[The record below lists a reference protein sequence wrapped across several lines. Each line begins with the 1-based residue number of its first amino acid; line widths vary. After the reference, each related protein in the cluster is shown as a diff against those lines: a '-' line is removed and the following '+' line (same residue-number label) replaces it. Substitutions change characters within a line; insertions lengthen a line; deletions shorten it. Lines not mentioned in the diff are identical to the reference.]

1 MKLYEELAARGLIA
15 QVTNEDEIREMINAG
30 KATFYIGFDCTA
42 DSLTAGHF
50 VALTFMKRL
59 QQAGNKPIALIGGG
73 TTMIGDPSGRTDMR
87 KMLTKEDIDHNAEC
101 LKRQMEKFIDF
112 GADIRF
118 RDAKTWEKWY
128 HLEHPDHQMTKDAV
142 YCIPEV
148 MRDLAKGASLISNPG
163 CYPTASTLGLM
174 PILKEGMVVDNTSI
188 VDAKSGFTG
197 AGRRPAPNKLMA
209 EASNSFCAYALG
221 GSHRHTPEIEQ
232 NIAYIT
238 GKDLMKPETWQ
249 FINFQPHLTP
259 QIRGIEVTLYAT
271 LNKDTSDEELFEL
284 YNRYYKDEPFIHV
297 LPASKPVQ
305 TKWTAGTNLCCI
317 TPTFDKRTKRA
328 VISSVIDNIGKG
340 AAGQAIQNMNII
352 FDLPETTGLMIP
364 PMYP

>member
-1 MKLYEELAARGLIA
+1 MIRFSVCGAASYALGELLRLMVNHPET
-15 QVTNEDEIREMINAG
+15 QVAHL
-30 KATFYIGFDCTA
+30 A
-42 DSLTAGHF
+42 DSFAAGRKIQDEHPALVGFYDQEILPLDDATLDMIVRDSDVVFTA
-50 VALTFMKRL
+50 VD
-59 QQAGNKPIALIGGG
+59 AGTVPAIAAKVLAGG
-73 TTMIGDPSGRTDMR
+73 
-87 KMLTKEDIDHNAEC
+87 K
-101 LKRQMEKFIDF
+101 KFIDF

-174 PILKEGMVVDNTSI
+174 PILKEGMVVDNTII

-197 AGRRPAPNKLMA
+197 AGRRPAPNKLLA

-249 FINFQPHLTP
+249 FIK
-259 QIRGIEVTLYAT
+259 IGRA
-271 LNKDTSDEELFEL
+271 
-284 YNRYYKDEPFIHV
+284 HV
-297 LPASKPVQ
+297 
-305 TKWTAGTNLCCI
+305 
-317 TPTFDKRTKRA
+317 
-328 VISSVIDNIGKG
+328 
-340 AAGQAIQNMNII
+340 
-352 FDLPETTGLMIP
+352 
-364 PMYP
+364 